1 MLSIIVAVANQN
13 VIGKDNQLIWHLP
26 EDLKR
31 FKKLTT
37 GHTIIMGRK
46 TFESLGRVLPN
57 RKHVI
62 LCNDAELHI
71 EDENVEVLEDISL
84 LKPYIESGEEN
95 FVIGGATI
103 YSLLMPYTEKMYIT
117 HIAQDFEGDVF
128 FPEINP
134 EEWQV
139 IERQKG
145 LKDEK
150 NPYDYEYVTYVRNL
164 TKPLDKIKKI
174 V

>member
-1 MLSIIVAVANQN
+1 MLSIIVAVAENS
-13 VIGKDNQLIWHLP
+13 VIGKDNKLIWHLP

-46 TFESLGRVLPN
+46 TVESLGRVLPN

-62 LCNDAELHI
+62 LCNDMELNI
-71 EDENVEVLEDISL
+71 EDENVEVLEDISM
-84 LKPYIESGEEN
+84 LKQYIDSTEEN

-103 YSLLMPYTEKMYIT
+103 YKLLLPYANKIYLTLIHEK
-117 HIAQDFEGDVF
+117 FEGDVS
-128 FPEINP
+128 FPEID
-134 EEWQV
+134 EGEWKIV
-139 IERQKG
+139 ETEKG

-150 NPYDYEYVTYVRNL
+150 NPYDYEYITYTRE
-164 TKPLDKIKKI
+164 K
-174 V
+174 

>member
-1 MLSIIVAVANQN
+1 MLSIIVAKASNN
-13 VIGKDNQLIWHLP
+13 VIGKNNNLIWHLP

-62 LCNDAELHI
+62 LCNDMQMNI
-71 EDENVEVLEDISL
+71 EDENVEILEDISMIE
-84 LKPYIESGEEN
+84 KYINSEDEN
-95 FVIGGATI
+95 FIIGGATI
-103 YSLLMPYTEKMYIT
+103 YRLLMPYANKMYIT
-117 HIAQDFEGDVF
+117 EINQEFEGDVS
-128 FPEINP
+128 FPEINK
-134 EEWQV
+134 EEWEV
-139 IERQKG
+139 TEVEKG

-150 NPYDYEYVTYVRNL
+150 NPFDYNYVTYLRKL
-164 TKPLDKIKKI
+164 Q
-174 V
+174 